1 MVSLPWLFWEFSL
14 LFSFGTAWSRRRYG
28 RAFRSISLI
37 LVVISVLRMAPWFP
51 GFFFQRLVFVLVKDR
66 HPPQISQG
74 RQLHTATKVPR
85 LPADRTVWCG
95 AQTMLRLVGRVG
107 WGGGTRLMHRRRPS
121 QKQRQGNVRT
131 NQRATWNFSIARS
144 RLGPPDLACHRV
156 LGHRQ

>member
-95 AQTMLRLVGRVG
+95 AQTCRRQQQAKKIKEEKKLQPHQCFVWLVGSVG
-107 WGGGTRLMHRRRPS
+107 VV
-121 QKQRQGNVRT
+121 VR
-131 NQRATWNFSIARS
+131 
-144 RLGPPDLACHRV
+144 G
-156 LGHRQ
+156 